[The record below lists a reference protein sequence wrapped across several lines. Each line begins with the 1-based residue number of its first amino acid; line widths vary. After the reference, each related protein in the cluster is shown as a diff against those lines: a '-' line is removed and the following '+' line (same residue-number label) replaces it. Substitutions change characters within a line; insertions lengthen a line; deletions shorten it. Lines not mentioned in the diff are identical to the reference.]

1 MYADS
6 IDEDDD
12 PLAGLLY
19 VCDRA
24 DIADTVRRAAWD
36 AGPARKTG
44 LSVRTTAEVVGQAR
58 TAARSQYA
66 MLAIMVGF
74 TTLALW
80 LLAQAGTA

>member
-36 AGPARKTG
+36 AGLAEGPT
-44 LSVRTTAEVVGQAR
+44 LSVRTRDEVVGQAR
-58 TAARSQYA
+58 TAA
-66 MLAIMVGF
+66 
-74 TTLALW
+74 
-80 LLAQAGTA
+80 AGSV